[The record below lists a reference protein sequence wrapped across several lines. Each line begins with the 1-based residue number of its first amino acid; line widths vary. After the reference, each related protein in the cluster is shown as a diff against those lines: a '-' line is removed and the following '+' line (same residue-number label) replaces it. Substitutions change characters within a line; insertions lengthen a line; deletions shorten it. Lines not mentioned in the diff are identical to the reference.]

1 MRYAV
6 ISLQILSS
14 PVRDMNHGLCKLD
27 IGEAILSAETF
38 TDHSSELKM
47 ALQSCLLEDIRPDN
61 SIMIRK
67 SVLMS

>member
-1 MRYAV
+1 MKHAV
-6 ISLQILSS
+6 ISLQVLSS

-27 IGEAILSAETF
+27 IGEAVLSVETF
-38 TDHSSELKM
+38 TDHSLELKM

-67 SVLMS
+67 LVLM